1 MIIPLTLSPRVLKET
16 GRAGYGTSHQLPREG
31 GIRECI
37 VARPGHVL
45 ISCDYEGA
53 ELLTH
58 GQSCIWIVGW
68 SKLADALNS
77 GVKVHDALGA
87 RIGGVSYEHM
97 LANRKTD
104 KTLANLRQA
113 SKPPNFGFPGLMGA
127 PTLVLQQRKQGP
139 DTPDPLDPTGERKY
153 KGLRFC
159 ILAGGAQ
166 VCGAV
171 KVTEWKRRP
180 LGPTCKACI
189 ECAEDIRA
197 MWMEQWPENQQYFD
211 YVKRVHE
218 TGEMSQ
224 HVTGRVRGGMT
235 LCATANGY
243 FQGLA
248 ADIMKLAICRV
259 SYEQHVVKSSD
270 LYGTHMIQIIH
281 DEAIV
286 EALLE
291 QASAAAKRL
300 SVIMVEAMVEMCPDM
315 EAAANAEP
323 ALMYRMSK
331 GAEPVYNDSGD
342 LIPWEP
348 KT

>member
-16 GRAGYGTSHQLPREG
+16 GRIGYGTSHQLPREG
-31 GIRECI
+31 GVRECI

-53 ELLTH
+53 ELVTH
-58 GQSCIWIVGW
+58 AQSCLYIVGW
-68 SKLADALNS
+68 SKMAEALNS
-77 GVKVHDALGA
+77 GIKVHDALGA
-87 RIGGVSYEHM
+87 RIGGVTYEHM

-104 KTLANLRQA
+104 KVLGNYRQA
-113 SKPPNFGFPGLMGA
+113 AKPPNFGFPGLMGA

-139 DTPDPLDPTGERKY
+139 DTTGPDGRVY

-159 ILAGGAQ
+159 ILAGGART
-166 VCGAV
+166 CGV
-171 KVTEWKRRP
+171 EKITQWKRRQLP
-180 LGPTCKACI
+180 PTCKACV
-189 ECAEDIRA
+189 EVAENIREI
-197 MWMEQWPENQQYFD
+197 WLQQWPENVPYFD
-211 YVKRVHE
+211 YVKRVHD
-218 TGEMSQ
+218 TGEMTQ
-224 HVTGRVRGGMT
+224 HVTGRVRGGASM
-235 LCATANGY
+235 CATANGY

-270 LYGTHMIQIIH
+270 LYGTHTIQPIH
-281 DEAIV
+281 DELVV
-286 EALLE
+286 ESRLE

-300 SVIMVEAMVEMCPDM
+300 SAVMVAAMVEMCPDM
-315 EAAANAEP
+315 EASANAEP

-331 GAEPVYNDSGD
+331 SAEPVYNEAGD

-348 KT
+348 KK